1 MSDSTMERRT
11 FFKVGA
17 AAGGGLLLSSYF
29 DFLDF
34 GDDALPTPPEGF
46 LNGHV
51 RVDPDGTITIMAQN
65 PEIGQGVK
73 TMLPMLIADEMD
85 VAWSDVTVEQADL
98 NTDLYQGQFAGG
110 SWATPMHWIP
120 MRQVGAAARH
130 LMLQAAAQEW
140 DVRISELETEAGVV
154 HHRASGRS
162 ATYGS
167 LASVAAT
174 FPPPDPDG
182 LRLKT
187 PDEFDIIGTPVG
199 NVDIEEIVTGQSL
212 FGIDFERPGMLHA
225 VFEKCPV
232 FGGKV
237 RSANLDAVLGAPGV
251 RHAFVVEGGDD
262 LRGLLSGVAIV
273 GDNWWLV
280 NEARL
285 NVLQVEWDEG
295 PTASQSSDGFAAQAQ
310 ELFAREPA
318 FTIRSDGNFDR
329 AFAAAPHT
337 VEAEYSYP
345 FLSHTPLEPQ
355 NCAALF
361 ENGRLE
367 LWAPTQTPESGRELV
382 AETLGL
388 PESDITLHLQRM
400 GGGFGRRLTND
411 YVVEAARIA
420 QELPGTPIKL
430 LWTREDDMRHDF
442 YRPAGFHRLK
452 GGVDADGRIVAW
464 HNHFVSFGEG
474 EQFASSASVRD
485 SEFPAGCIPNMTM
498 AASLIPFGIPT
509 GALRAPGSNALAFVY
524 QSFLDEL
531 AHEAGADPLR
541 FRLDLLDAATSDTAL
556 DAGRMKGVLQAAA
569 EMANWSGRDRLPE
582 RTGMG
587 IAFHFSHR
595 GYVAEVVRAS
605 VDERGRVRA
614 EEVWAAVDIGRH
626 IINPLNAENNAQGAV
641 IEGISHAL
649 GQEITIEGGRA
660 VQANFDDY
668 PLIRMPEAPQ
678 VHVRFIETD
687 HDPTGLGEPPLPPA
701 IPALCNAIFAATGVR
716 VRSLPISNYDFRQG

>member
-1 MSDSTMERRT
+1 MSGSTMKRRT

-17 AAGGGLLLSSYF
+17 VAGGGLLLSSYF
-29 DFLDF
+29 DFFGL
-34 GDDALPTPPEGF
+34 GDDAYASAPEGF

-51 RVDPDGTITIMAQN
+51 RVDPDGTITIIAQN

-85 VAWSDVTVEQADL
+85 VDWADVTVQQGDL
-98 NTDLYQGQFAGG
+98 DTDLYQGQFAGG

-120 MRQVGAAARH
+120 MRQVGAAARN

-140 DVRISELETEAGVV
+140 DVRVSELETDAGVV
-154 HHRASGRS
+154 YHRASDRS
-162 ATYGS
+162 ATYGA
-167 LASVAAT
+167 LAAVAAT
-174 FPPPDPDG
+174 LSPPDPDR
-182 LRLKT
+182 LTLKT

-237 RSANLDAVLGAPGV
+237 RSANLDAVLAAPGV
-251 RHAFVVEGGDD
+251 RHAFVVEGGDN

-273 GDNWWLV
+273 GDNWWLI

-285 NVLQVEWDEG
+285 NVLEVDWDEG
-295 PTASQSSDGFAAQAQ
+295 PTASQSSAGFAAQAQ
-310 ELFAREPA
+310 ELFAQEPG
-318 FTIRSDGNFDR
+318 FTIRSDGDFDR
-329 AFAAAPHT
+329 AFGSAAHT

-361 ENGRLE
+361 ENGNLE

-382 AETLGL
+382 AETLGI
-388 PESDITLHLQRM
+388 PEANITLHLQRM

-411 YVVEAARIA
+411 YVVEASRIA

-430 LWTREDDMRHDF
+430 VWTREDDMRHDF
-442 YRPAGFHRLK
+442 YRPAGFHRFK
-452 GGVDADGRIVAW
+452 GGVDADGQIVAW

-474 EQFASSASVRD
+474 ESFASSASVRD
-485 SEFPAGCIPNMTM
+485 SEFPVGCVPNMTM

-524 QSFLDEL
+524 QSFIDEL
-531 AHEAGADPLR
+531 AEAAGADPLQ
-541 FRLDLLDAATSDTAL
+541 FRMDLLDAATSDTAM
-556 DAGRMKGVLQAAA
+556 DAQRMKGVLQAAA
-569 EMANWSGRDRLPE
+569 EMADWSQRDGLPE
-582 RTGMG
+582 GTGMG

-605 VDERGRVRA
+605 IDPRGRVVA

-660 VQANFDDY
+660 VQGNFDDY
-668 PLIRMPEAPQ
+668 PLIRMPQSPQ
-678 VHVRFIETD
+678 VNVQFIETD
-687 HDPTGLGEPPLPPA
+687 NDPTGLGEPPLPPA
-701 IPALCNAIFAATGVR
+701 IPALCNAIYAATGVR
-716 VRSLPISNYDFRQG
+716 VRNLPLSNYDFRG